1 MSQMRCPICRVTFD
15 SDHSSALPFCSSRC
29 RQIDLNRWLGEEY
42 SLPTEPEK
50 EPPEPDFDE
59 E

>member
-15 SDHSSALPFCSSRC
+15 SDHSSALPFCCSRC
-29 RQIDLNRWLGEEY
+29 RQIDLNRWLGEAY
-42 SLPTEPEK
+42 SLPVDSEEEPAES
-50 EPPEPDFDE
+50 EIDE

>member
-1 MSQMRCPICRVTFD
+1 MPQMRCPICGTPFD

-42 SLPTEPEK
+42 SLPMEPEE
-50 EPPEPDFDE
+50 EPSEDEFDDE
-59 E
+59 